1 MQSPFSQ
8 KKPGLPG
15 LQQKN
20 AFLLKKKLSRP
31 ILLLRLQ
38 LSWPWQMAMRFL
50 LTYTGTAP
58 KDCNMYCSPP
68 PQPPPPLK
76 QLHWITLVT
85 ASSRHHLNCQ
95 HHRCPFTTIL
105 ASTIFTDCHQKL
117 NNNQRLGAGWEA
129 ASLARAERN
138 PGGVFVKLRLR
149 RRWAANA
156 LLSGLGPA
164 HLSLCSP
171 VRPGD
176 VPQAQLIV
184 LKFFQI

>member
-1 MQSPFSQ
+1 MSSHYKASPPPSQ
-8 KKPGLPG
+8 CSRHSHKRSQACLVCSRKMHFFKK
-15 LQQKN
+15 N
-20 AFLLKKKLSRP
+20 LSRL
-31 ILLLRLQ
+31 IVLLRLQ

-50 LTYTGTAP
+50 LTYTGTAQ

-117 NNNQRLGAGWEA
+117 IITKDWEQDEKQHPWQGLRGT
-129 ASLARAERN
+129 LAVSSSN
-138 PGGVFVKLRLR
+138 
-149 RRWAANA
+149 W
-156 LLSGLGPA
+156 
-164 HLSLCSP
+164 
-171 VRPGD
+171 D
-176 VPQAQLIV
+176 
-184 LKFFQI
+184 